1 MLLIYTYINNK
12 KTKNSDNLS
21 SWRRVLKRRQSVFTM
36 VYMKVGWLVVFIVL
50 GCIFPHFWKKGS
62 SCVSITLVKR
72 QNR

>member
-36 VYMKVGWLVVFIVL
+36 VYMKVGWLVVFTL
-50 GCIFPHFWKKGS
+50 FFEKK
-62 SCVSITLVKR
+62 VAVVNTIH
-72 QNR
+72 